1 MRKLSIIILQ
11 HNTPKFV
18 EENLAALRTA
28 ILPPDTE
35 IIVVNN
41 GGNDAN
47 KKIPIEAYQGLNI
60 KFFDTPN
67 DGFPAG
73 NNFGLSQTKAEY
85 YAFINP
91 DIVVQ
96 PDTLK
101 KLLEYMQDKPEVGIV
116 SPQLIYADGSIQDN
130 YRVFPRILDLII
142 KRIPTLRKFFLSRM
156 RKYLMWDRDPN
167 NNEAVDWVTG
177 AFTLVSKNCMEAIK
191 KHDDDH
197 YFLFMSDV
205 VLCREAY
212 KKGYETHIVGS
223 VKCLHNDERVSSGG
237 IKDVFKK
244 KIIRI
249 HINDAISYFWHYKF
263 EKLPKNAPSVLKK
276 IN

>member
-1 MRKLSIIILQ
+1 MRELSIIILQ

-18 EENLAALRTA
+18 EENLAALKTA
-28 ILPPDTE
+28 ELPKDTE
-35 IIVVNN
+35 VIIVNN
-41 GGNDAN
+41 GGNHAN
-47 KKIPIEAYQGLNI
+47 QKIDQNSYNGLNI
-60 KFFDTPN
+60 KFFETPN

-73 NNFGLSQTKAEY
+73 NNFGLSQTKANY
-85 YAFINP
+85 YAFVNP

-101 KLLEYMQDKPEVGIV
+101 KLLDYMKQNPKVGIV
-116 SPQLIYADGSIQDN
+116 SPQLIYADGSMQDN

-142 KRIPTLRKFFLSRM
+142 KRIPFLRKIFTNRM
-156 RKYLMWDRDPN
+156 RKYLMWDRDPH

-177 AFTLVSKNCMEAIK
+177 AFTLVSSDCMQAIK

-212 KKGYETHIVGS
+212 KQGFETHIVGS

-237 IKDVFKK
+237 LKDVFKK
-244 KIIRI
+244 KIIRL
-249 HINDAISYFWHYKF
+249 HIKDAVCYFWHYKF
-263 EKLPKNAPSVLKK
+263 EKLPPNSPSNTKK
-276 IN
+276 L